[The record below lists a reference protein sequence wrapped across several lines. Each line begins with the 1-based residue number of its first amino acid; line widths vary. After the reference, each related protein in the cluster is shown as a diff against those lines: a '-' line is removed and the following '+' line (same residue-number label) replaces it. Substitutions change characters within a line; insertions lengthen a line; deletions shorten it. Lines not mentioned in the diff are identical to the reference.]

1 MKKVICLITAVML
14 CVSLASFAFAA
25 EAEFVP
31 SISYKGAP
39 SIVEITDDKGN
50 PAIGTIVNG
59 NGETTGYLHG
69 DCLLITPIAEANT
82 STKIPADA
90 KTTLLSVYDQL
101 EKGTMKL
108 PYGKDVDGDKMIVR
122 DLFDVSWLCEEHPA
136 IVAAEGVTVTLT
148 FNIGIDAKTDVV
160 VMTYINNTWSEIV
173 SVKNNGDGTITC
185 VFEDFCPVAIA
196 VPVEG
201 SNPPSD
207 TGDHS
212 NIALWTALL
221 SISAVALVA
230 LVVLRRRDF
239 AK

>member
-1 MKKVICLITAVML
+1 MKKVVCFITAMML
-14 CVSLASFAFAA
+14 CVSLIGFAFAA
-25 EAEFVP
+25 DVEFVP

-39 SIVEITDDKGN
+39 NIVEITDNQGN
-50 PAIGTIVNG
+50 PAIGTIVNA
-59 NGETTGYLHG
+59 NGENIGYLG
-69 DCLLITPIAEANT
+69 TDCLLITPLSEANT
-82 STKIPADA
+82 STKIPAAA
-90 KTTLLSVYDQL
+90 KETLLSVYEQL
-101 EKGTMKL
+101 DNGSMKL
-108 PYGKDVDGDKMIVR
+108 PYGAGVDGDKMIVR